1 MHLPIVS
8 SSLKLISNEKPSDS
22 IRGLTCTYTKG
33 CRFETLPGEG
43 PISFVSNILP
53 QMPKERS
60 LPPAILTLEG
70 WKGQR
75 ESRWGMMSWVGGGR
89 PSWTA
94 GQAPT
99 LHEPWLTRQSHIAFT
114 RFRVRNLDKYQSQ

>member
-1 MHLPIVS
+1 MHLPIMS

-22 IRGLTCTYTKG
+22 IRGQTCTYTKG
-33 CRFETLPGEG
+33 CRFETLPHLNRFKHFAPDAQG
-43 PISFVSNILP
+43 
-53 QMPKERS
+53 M
-60 LPPAILTLEG
+60 LTSPRNFDSLEG
-70 WKGQR
+70 GKGQH
-75 ESRWGMMSWVGGGR
+75 ESGWGMMSWVGGGR

-114 RFRVRNLDKYQSQ
+114 